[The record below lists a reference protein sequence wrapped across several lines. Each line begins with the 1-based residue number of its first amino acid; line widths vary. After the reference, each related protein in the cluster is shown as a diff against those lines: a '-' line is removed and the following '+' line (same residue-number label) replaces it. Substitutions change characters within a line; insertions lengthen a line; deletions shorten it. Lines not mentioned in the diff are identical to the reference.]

1 MESKD
6 KPHPHV
12 NIFTTLTLI
21 KYFLS
26 GCSGHRAVLH
36 GEGSQPGPDGRE
48 LLHQVQ
54 HRRRLHPLAGGDH
67 REGCLQ
73 CESRH

>member
-36 GEGSQPGPDGRE
+36 GEGSQSGPDGRE

-54 HRRRLHPLAGGDH
+54 HRGRLHPLAGGDH